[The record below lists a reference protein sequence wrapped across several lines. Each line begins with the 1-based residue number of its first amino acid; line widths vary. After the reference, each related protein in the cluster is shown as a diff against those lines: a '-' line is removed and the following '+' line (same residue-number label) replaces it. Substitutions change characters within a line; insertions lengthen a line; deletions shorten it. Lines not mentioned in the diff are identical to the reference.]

1 MNAVHIRELFELPEQ
16 VKKADFVHNLNNG
29 VAAPEET
36 VRQYVITPAIQ
47 DSLRS
52 VLGLTAAAVR
62 QNTSLGMYIHRSFGS
77 GKSHFMAMFS
87 LMLDG
92 VEAVWRRPELHAL
105 KEAHRAL
112 DGKRLLQLRF
122 HMIGQANLE
131 SAVFTTYTRF
141 VREQHP
147 EAPLPALF
155 DDAP

>member
-1 MNAVHIRELFELPEQ
+1 
-16 VKKADFVHNLNNG
+16 
-29 VAAPEET
+29 
-36 VRQYVITPAIQ
+36 VRQYVITPAIERA
-47 DSLRS
+47 LGN
-52 VLGLTAAAVR
+52 VLGLAAAAVR
-62 QNTSLGMYIHRSFGS
+62 ENTSLGMYIHGSFGS

-105 KEAHRAL
+105 KDAHRAL

-131 SAVFTTYTRF
+131 SAVFTVYTRF
-141 VREQHP
+141 VQEQHP

-155 DDAP
+155 DDAPLFDSARAVLEQMGEKTFF